1 MEKFKIK
8 IVMQMMSE
16 NWDTFENKVESISK
30 IKIKRKKDKSYC
42 SNDMTEKIREKIYSM
57 IEKEE
62 ETMKSYFICGEVT
75 VEHRDEKKIYVIAA
89 QEFADVYN
97 NFDRETYH

>member
-1 MEKFKIK
+1 
-8 IVMQMMSE
+8 MMSE
-16 NWDTFENKVESISK
+16 NWDKFENKVEPFLYMTFSTSKIK
-30 IKIKRKKDKSYC
+30 IKIKRKEDKSYC
-42 SNDMTEKIREKIYSM
+42 SNDMTEQIREKIYSM

-75 VEHRDEKKIYVIAA
+75 IEHRDEKKIYVIAA